1 MTKCRWCKR
10 PFTRETLGR
19 RRLYCKSSC
28 RQRAFERRL
37 RRHPTGLRSQPTR
50 GYVSNDNVMT
60 PPSLA
65 RALVRAVQPSGTIL
79 EPCAGTG
86 NFVKALRPY
95 GQVHSCEIDRG
106 EDFLAWT
113 QRVDWIVTNPP
124 WSQFRDFLAH
134 SLQIADRVAFVSTLN
149 HLWTRARRQLV
160 KDAGFGIEKI
170 IEFDAPPTWQATGF
184 QLGLVLLTR
193 GYRGGCSV
201 EPLAHNPK
209 DRTRT
214 ARPAS

>member
-1 MTKCRWCKR
+1 
-10 PFTRETLGR
+10 
-19 RRLYCKSSC
+19 
-28 RQRAFERRL
+28 
-37 RRHPTGLRSQPTR
+37 
-50 GYVSNDNVMT
+50 MT
-60 PPSLA
+60 PPALA
-65 RALVRAVQPSGTIL
+65 RALVRALQPSGTIL

-95 GQVHSCEIDRG
+95 GQVHWCEVDRG
-106 EDFLAWT
+106 ADFLAWT

-124 WSQFRDFLAH
+124 WSQFRAFLAH

-170 IEFDAPPTWQATGF
+170 IEFDAPRTWQATGF

-193 GYRGGCSV
+193 GYRGACTV
-201 EPLAHNPK
+201 APLAAVTI
-209 DRTRT
+209 RG
-214 ARPAS
+214 AIA

>member
-1 MTKCRWCKR
+1 
-10 PFTRETLGR
+10 
-19 RRLYCKSSC
+19 
-28 RQRAFERRL
+28 
-37 RRHPTGLRSQPTR
+37 
-50 GYVSNDNVMT
+50 MT
-60 PPSLA
+60 PPALA
-65 RALVRAVQPSGTIL
+65 RALVRALQPSGTIL

-124 WSQFRDFLAH
+124 WSQFRAFLAH

-149 HLWTRARRQLV
+149 HLWTTARRQLV
-160 KDAGFGIEKI
+160 KDAGFGIEKLV
-170 IEFDAPPTWQATGF
+170 EFDAPSTWQATGF

-193 GYRGGCSV
+193 GYRGACTV
-201 EPLAHNPK
+201 TPL
-209 DRTRT
+209 
-214 ARPAS
+214 PAVTLRDPMRMNGWKR